1 MEGTIGTLRSGVE
14 ADVTVLN
21 DDRGRWVLQD
31 NEKTQVVTDRML
43 TPAFCLRKGER
54 FDADASI
61 LPVAQAA

>member
-1 MEGTIGTLRSGVE
+1 VC
-14 ADVTVLN
+14 ADVSVLN

-31 NEKTQVVTDRML
+31 NEKTQVIAERMF
-43 TPAFCLRKGER
+43 TPAFCLRAGER

>member
-1 MEGTIGTLRSGVE
+1 MLMDPPMTLFDPGWVI
-14 ADVTVLN
+14 VTV
-21 DDRGRWVLQD
+21 GVGTLQD

>member
-1 MEGTIGTLRSGVE
+1 
-14 ADVTVLN
+14 VLN
-21 DDRGRWVLQD
+21 DERGRWVLQD

>member
-21 DDRGRWVLQD
+21 DERGRWVLQD

-43 TPAFCLRKGER
+43 TSARSTFPTPTSTAC
-54 FDADASI
+54 S
-61 LPVAQAA
+61 PPPTWPT